1 MRIRSTVRRDT
12 PNFNLNFDCRASSA
26 MSHPV
31 GIEELVAK
39 EQGNPRMG
47 WITLRR
53 LSQPFNAPA
62 MFLWSGP
69 SVIKRQRDRIA
80 MFCVGGIDAVQ
91 FATQGFGFT

>member
-1 MRIRSTVRRDT
+1 
-12 PNFNLNFDCRASSA
+12 
-26 MSHPV
+26 
-31 GIEELVAK
+31 
-39 EQGNPRMG
+39 MG